1 MSDQTRRILAII
13 LALAMVGSLAAGVI
27 SSFAGAAASSAPQE
41 SSPGSVHDEP
51 REAEVHLGPARGTA
65 DRTAMVEAD
74 APHVLI
80 VA

>member
-41 SSPGSVHDEP
+41 SRPSSVHHEP
-51 REAEVHLGPARGTA
+51 VETEAVGPTRSADGWAAVGEV
-65 DRTAMVEAD
+65 D
-74 APHVLI
+74 APLVLI
-80 VA
+80 AA